1 MEHFDTTTCIIL
13 ITSLVS
19 LGCISGFLAGLL
31 GVGGGIVLVPGLY
44 MIFSWL
50 GMPEDHLMHVCVGT
64 SLAVIVPTGLSSAR
78 AHQKRGNVDSANV
91 KTIGMGIIGGVLV
104 GTVLADIL
112 SSTAL
117 QYIFATCILGL
128 AGLMVVSLR
137 KEIILMP
144 QMPRQPWTSLMG
156 GVIGLVST
164 LVGIGGATM
173 NVPFM
178 TMCGTPI
185 HKAIGTSSA
194 LGLFISIPA
203 AIGFIAI
210 GIGEENLPP
219 YSLGF
224 INIPAFLVI
233 IPSSVLVAKL
243 GAYAAH
249 KASVPLMRKI
259 FALFLVIVSIKLWSD
274 LL

>member
-1 MEHFDTTTCIIL
+1 MDYFDTYTWFIL
-13 ITSLVS
+13 VVSLVGI
-19 LGCISGFLAGLL
+19 GCVSGFLAGLL
-31 GVGGGIVLVPGLY
+31 GIGGGIVLVPGLY
-44 MIFSWL
+44 AVFSWL
-50 GMPEDHLMHVCVGT
+50 DMPTDHLMHVCIGT
-64 SLAVIVPTGLSSAR
+64 SLAVIVPTGMSSAR
-78 AHQKRGNVDSANV
+78 AHQKRGNVDTANV
-91 KTIGMGIIGGVLV
+91 KKIGIGIVAGVIV
-104 GTVLADIL
+104 GTFLADIL
-112 SSTAL
+112 SSMAL
-117 QYIFATCILGL
+117 QYIFATAILGL
-128 AGLMVVSLR
+128 AALMVVSLR
-137 KEIILMP
+137 KDIVLLP
-144 QMPRQPWTSLMG
+144 HMPRQPWTSAMG
-156 GVIGLVST
+156 SVIGVVST

-178 TMCGTPI
+178 TMCSTPI

-210 GIGEENLPP
+210 GIGEDNLPP

-224 INIPAFLVI
+224 VNIPAFLLI
-233 IPSSVLVAKL
+233 IPSSVAVAKF

>member
-1 MEHFDTTTCIIL
+1 MDALDLNGWIIL
-13 ITSLVS
+13 LTSLAA
-19 LGCISGFLAGLL
+19 LGCLGGFLAGLL
-31 GVGGGIVLVPGLY
+31 GVGGGIVLVPGLFY
-44 MIFSWL
+44 IFSWL

-64 SLAVIVPTGLSSAR
+64 SLAIIVPTGFSSAR
-78 AHQKRGNVDSANV
+78 AHHKRGNVDLDLMKKLAIGV
-91 KTIGMGIIGGVLV
+91 VLGVGIGTI
-104 GTVLADIL
+104 LADIL

-128 AGLMVVSLR
+128 AALMVIALR
-137 KEIILMP
+137 KDIILLPHMP
-144 QMPRQPWTSLMG
+144 PQPWTSVMG

-178 TMCGTPI
+178 TMCKVPI

-203 AIGFIAI
+203 ALGFMYIGLNEA
-210 GIGEENLPP
+210 GRPP

-224 INIPAFLVI
+224 VNIPAFLLI
-233 IPSSVLVAKL
+233 IPASVVFAKL

-249 KASVPLMRKI
+249 KASVPLMRKV
-259 FALFLVIVSIKLWSD
+259 FAAFLVIVSCKLWSD